1 MDHFFNTLEKWVIR
15 YVIVVVITL
24 IFLNVIRSAS

>member
-1 MDHFFNTLEKWVIR
+1 MDHFFSTLEKWVIR
-15 YVIVVVITL
+15 YIIVVVITL